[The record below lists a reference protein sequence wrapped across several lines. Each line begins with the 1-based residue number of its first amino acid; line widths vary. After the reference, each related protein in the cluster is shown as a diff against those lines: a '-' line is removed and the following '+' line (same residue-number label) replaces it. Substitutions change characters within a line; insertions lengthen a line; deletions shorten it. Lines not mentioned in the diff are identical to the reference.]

1 VLSFLLKM
9 TSTFFYFPLALVIS
23 LTPLGWVAVG
33 VLGFIV
39 LLLLL
44 WWLFELQYR
53 GRAGNRL
60 ELSQGDWQLEV
71 RTPERYRLNG
81 EFTAVNQTRKLDIFL
96 TEVTAELTLLADGS
110 LADVTHRIA
119 IASQHPDASGRV
131 DNYWEAYIVKGGR
144 TTALEVQIEI
154 EGAHLDT
161 LQAAWVRVNYVTYG
175 PGGRVPKVR
184 HCVIPLQFPEPESV
198 ERWRPTAN
206 ADVLP
211 IRTHLLSTLD
221 TPVDVMRRYVTP
233 HAQPG
238 DIVTIGESPLAIMQ
252 GRMRH
257 PTDIKPGWLAKRLCY
272 YFLPTS
278 SLATACGLQSLVDE
292 VGAWRV
298 AFAFIFGSIA
308 KAIFR
313 IPGMFYVLAGG
324 QARLVD
330 DVTGTLPPYD
340 QFVVLGPVRAQ
351 AVVDEILAETGLE
364 AAIVDVN
371 DLKAVSI
378 LAATPGVSDELLN
391 QALLLNPAGNAAEQT
406 PIVLIRPN

>member
-1 VLSFLLKM
+1 M
-9 TSTFFYFPLALVIS
+9 TSIFFHFPLALVIS

-33 VLGFIV
+33 ALGFIV

-44 WWLFELQYR
+44 WWLFELQYQ

-60 ELSQGDWQLEV
+60 ELSQGEWQLEIHAPNLY
-71 RTPERYRLNG
+71 TLNG

-96 TEVTAELTLLADGS
+96 TEVTAELTLLASGD
-110 LADVTHRIA
+110 LTDVTHRIA
-119 IASQHPDASGRV
+119 IAAQHPDAPAGRA
-131 DNYWEAYIVKGGR
+131 DNYWEAYIVKGGH
-144 TTALEVQIEI
+144 TTGLEVQIEI
-154 EGAHLDT
+154 EGDRLDT
-161 LQAAWVRVNYVTYG
+161 LQSAWVRINYVTYG

-184 HCVIPLQFPEPESV
+184 HCVIPLKFPDLEAA

-206 ADVLP
+206 SDVLP

-221 TPVDVMRRYVTP
+221 TPVEVMRRYVTP

-257 PTDIKPGWLAKRLCY
+257 PTEIKPGWLAKRLCY

-292 VGAWRV
+292 VGARRI
-298 AFAFIFGSIA
+298 AFAFVLGAIA

-378 LAATPGVSDELLN
+378 LAATPGVSNELLN

>member
-1 VLSFLLKM
+1 MTFL
-9 TSTFFYFPLALVIS
+9 FFHFPLALVMS
-23 LTPLGWVAVG
+23 LTPVGWMAVG
-33 VLGFIV
+33 VLAFVV

-71 RTPERYRLNG
+71 RTPEHYTLNG
-81 EFTAVNQTRKLDIFL
+81 EFTAVNHTRKLDIFL
-96 TEVTAELTLLADGS
+96 TEVTAELTLLANGS

-119 IASQHPDASGRV
+119 IAAQHPDAPKRT

-144 TTALEVQIEI
+144 TTDLEVQIEI
-154 EGAHLDT
+154 EGPHLDT
-161 LQAAWVRVNYVTYG
+161 LRAAWVRVNYVTYG

-184 HCVIPLQFPEPESV
+184 HCVIPLQFPELETV

-257 PTDIKPGWLAKRLCY
+257 PTEIKPGWLARRLCY

-278 SLATACGLQSLVDE
+278 SLATACGLQALVDE
-292 VGAWRV
+292 VGAWRI

-313 IPGMFYVLAGG
+313 IPGVFYILAGG

-378 LAATPGVSDELLN
+378 LAATPGVSNELLN